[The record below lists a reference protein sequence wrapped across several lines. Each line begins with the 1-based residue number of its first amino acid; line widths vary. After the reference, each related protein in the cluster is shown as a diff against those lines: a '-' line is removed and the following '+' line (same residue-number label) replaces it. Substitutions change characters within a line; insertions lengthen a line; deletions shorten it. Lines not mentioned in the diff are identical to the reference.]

1 MKVLFIYNPYAGKTQ
16 IKNHLYDILNIF
28 SNYDLTVV
36 PTNRQGQAKTYIKEN
51 YSKYELIICSGGDGT
66 LNEVVNGLF
75 INGGDNIPNIAY
87 IPAGSTND
95 FASSIKL
102 PKSMSSAA
110 KLIIDGKPKAYD
122 VGKFNNSY
130 FIYVAAFGAFTDV
143 SYATPQEK
151 KNVLGHFAYL
161 IEGLKSISSIKSYK
175 VKVISDDLVI
185 EDNFI
190 YGMITNTYSVG
201 GLYKLDKKEVKL
213 DDGYFEVLLIKE
225 PKDIIDLN
233 NITSYLL
240 GTIKES
246 NLVYSFKTKKISL
259 YTKEEMPW
267 TLDGEYGGSPSI
279 VEVENLNKAINII
292 NKK

>member
-36 PTNRQGQAKTYIKEN
+36 PTNKQGQAKTYIKEN
-51 YSKYELIICSGGDGT
+51 YNKYELIICSGGDGT

-75 INGGDNIPNIAY
+75 INKGDIPNIAY

-102 PKSMSSAA
+102 PKSMTSAA

-122 VGKFNNSY
+122 VGKFNDSY

-161 IEGLKSISSIKSYK
+161 IEGLKSISNIKSYK
-175 VKVISDDLVI
+175 VKIESEEFEI
-185 EDNFI
+185 EDKFI

-201 GLYKLDKKEVKL
+201 GLYKLNKKEVKL

-259 YTKEEMPW
+259 YTKNEMPW
-267 TLDGEYGGSPSI
+267 TLDGEYGGSPNIVSI
-279 VEVENLNKAINII
+279 ENLNKAINII

>member
-75 INGGDNIPNIAY
+75 INGCDIPNIAY

-122 VGKFNNSY
+122 VGKFNDSY

-161 IEGLKSISSIKSYK
+161 IEGLKSISNIKSYK
-175 VKVISDDLVI
+175 VKIISEEFEI
-185 EDNFI
+185 EDKFI

-279 VEVENLNKAINII
+279 VEIENLNKAINII